1 MLKNMLDKPLPGT
14 SLLLDRASHRGF
26 IRVQTS
32 PVFMNPSANRM
43 LKILTGKNYN
53 GIIGRAEIN
62 QLSSI
67 SEGTLLHSDSS
78 ITLIFFWTFLE
89 MACHLVSH
97 PCPATAVTANG
108 FFYDSYWV
116 MVGYKLVHAWE
127 LPRNSSH
134 HLITFLI
141 KLTGRLKPVKNKCV
155 DFQKNMYLENTVRAA
170 QSMLESTTQIE
181 TVWSPQWKMTVYTK
195 DLTVNPWERIVMSL
209 RCRHE
214 SKKEKRPSNGC
225 LKEQIKKTG
234 SEGVGKPQQKPRLR
248 TARSQSLLATGLSNL
263 QGVGIGTSY

>member
-43 LKILTGKNYN
+43 LKILTGKNCN

-108 FFYDSYWV
+108 FFYDSY
-116 MVGYKLVHAWE
+116 
-127 LPRNSSH
+127 
-134 HLITFLI
+134 
-141 KLTGRLKPVKNKCV
+141 
-155 DFQKNMYLENTVRAA
+155 
-170 QSMLESTTQIE
+170 
-181 TVWSPQWKMTVYTK
+181 
-195 DLTVNPWERIVMSL
+195 
-209 RCRHE
+209 
-214 SKKEKRPSNGC
+214 
-225 LKEQIKKTG
+225 
-234 SEGVGKPQQKPRLR
+234 
-248 TARSQSLLATGLSNL
+248 
-263 QGVGIGTSY
+263 